1 MSQQVIRQQ
10 SYLYHLSYTYHKDQ
24 LLEQDFLILLYQQID
39 ESFVF
44 NDEHKFKEHQHFVD
58 TWI

>member
-1 MSQQVIRQQ
+1 MSQQVIRLQ
-10 SYLYHLSYTYHKDQ
+10 SYLYHLSYTNHKDR
-24 LLEQDFLILLYQQID
+24 LLEQDFSILLYQQID

-44 NDEHKFKEHQHFVD
+44 NDLHKFKEHQHFDD